1 MIYEFHQARF
11 TEGVLAKSLQGRSTE
26 EFYNYGVKSAENM
39 IPLMEGPMIKRPGTV
54 YVSPAGNTTSRLF
67 PFYKGGEEAYVVE
80 VGYDTSASATTKT
93 NCTSSGTPATT
104 ITLAGGQTTADLFVG
119 QHVYGANVDATAG
132 YPTNNLEN
140 STQIATISSTTVFTL
155 TNAVTSGLTSDTLNF
170 SNKPFIRIYS
180 QDKLLNVQGT
190 TTSYVVKSHRW
201 VIDPTATNPIDE
213 IAQLN
218 VTQSGD
224 VLFFSCPTRTPFMLS
239 RTLEPTNALRA
250 EDNSV
255 WTLSEYIAEDG
266 PYQNTNA
273 DNDISFLISGST
285 VEEEIAAV
293 TFDVSNN
300 YIVVANHGLQT
311 GEKINLSVADTTSDI
326 TGNTQ
331 IIVKNGTVD
340 PTITTTVTA
349 SNPSSTILEFETE
362 KSHGLQDNDIIQFGS
377 TADPVD
383 LPGGITAGTDYYVHT
398 AQYYTFQVAP
408 SEDGTA
414 VVWTDAGADVFFGS
428 NKETEYGEGDLL
440 LGEHPNPPSPATPF
454 SSNSGVDN
462 HFYVVYSSSTSLQIS
477 DAPTNKSFDIG
488 YRDRDSSVPP
498 ITGVQFTGK
507 CTLKRVKHESG
518 TDITITSRVN
528 LSTGWTNAS
537 ATNGGQTFSDADIG
551 RMMRLNP
558 LADTATRRGGIRWGW
573 GKITARTNDYTITVK
588 LETDLSTNP
597 DTTNGTPEWRLGA
610 FSGLTNYTT
619 GVFDGTGYPKIS
631 QVYQQRFVFAAT
643 NYEPSTI
650 WLSRS
655 GNFYN
660 YAPTELTQQDT
671 PVITG
676 GIASE
681 VISDSNGLNFTIDSD
696 TLDEIKWLV
705 DSKKLAIGTTAGVY
719 FLYGTETN
727 LAVVPTRFTV
737 SRETSYSASDVL
749 PVIVSNVLIYAQ
761 RGGREIQ
768 ELEFSGAEDQ
778 WLQSRI
784 SMKAYD
790 MISTSSVVKLA
801 WQERP
806 NPIIWMIMENG
817 QVLSLSY
824 DRGVKFKAWS
834 IHTLGGSYQGGIAKV
849 VDIAIIPRIDYDQ
862 VWLKVRRTIN
872 SVDVDT
878 IEIFDR
884 FPSENVITRNE
895 LVFVDSAKIH
905 KASEIVTGTATVNGL
920 QEISALVNGGSQSGT
935 ALTVDGLTAVPSVGT
950 KFTIAGDDTEYTI
963 AASPASTITSLKISP
978 TLAASPTNNA
988 LISIKT
994 LTVDGATTAPP
1005 TGTTFYISTD
1015 PTLYTTLAGST
1026 STLWNLD
1033 QALVQNAADN
1043 VVLDVRLKILTVP
1056 HLEGESVGLCTNGM
1070 EHANKTVTSSVYHA
1084 TTNPHV
1090 TSVTLNHSLA
1100 STAVSGLSYTAQME
1114 TLSPPTPDNQY
1125 NFLKRLL
1132 TLTALIQDSLGIEI
1146 EYNDTTEEIL
1156 FRSTQQN
1163 TGEPIDFF
1171 NGFKK
1176 ASLSGIGWETHN
1188 VVIRS
1193 TSPLPMQ
1200 INSLSL
1206 EVETGGA

>member
-1 MIYEFHQARF
+1 MIYEFQQPRF

-26 EFYNYGVKSAENM
+26 EFYNYGVKSAQNM
-39 IPLMEGPMIKRPGTV
+39 IPLLEGPLIKRPGTV

-67 PFYKGGEEAYVVE
+67 PFYKGGTEAYVIE
-80 VGYDTSASATTKT
+80 IGYDTSASATTKT
-93 NCTSSGTPATT
+93 NCTSSGSPATI
-104 ITLAGGQTTADLFVG
+104 ITLAGGQTTADLFIG
-119 QHVYGANVDATAG
+119 QHVYGAKVDATTI

-155 TNAVTSGLTSDTLNF
+155 TNAVTSGLSSETLNF

-180 QDKLLNVQGT
+180 QDKLLNVYDT
-190 TTSYVVKSHRW
+190 TTTYLVKSHRW
-201 VIDPTATNPIDE
+201 IIDPTATSPIDE
-213 IAQLN
+213 IAELN
-218 VTQSGD
+218 ISQSGD
-224 VLFFSCPTRTPFMLS
+224 VLFFSSPTRTPFLLS
-239 RTLEPTNALRA
+239 RTLEPTNARRA

-255 WTLSEYIAEDG
+255 WTMSEYIAEDG

-273 DNDISFLISGST
+273 DNDKSFLITGTT
-285 VEEEIAAV
+285 VEEEIAACS
-293 TFDVSNN
+293 FDVKNN
-300 YIVVANHGLQT
+300 YVVVANHGLQT
-311 GEKINLSVADTTSDI
+311 GEKINLSVANTTSDL

-340 PTITTTVTA
+340 PTITTDITCILDSADLKFTTA
-349 SNPSSTILEFETE
+349 
-362 KSHGLQDNDIIQFGS
+362 KSHGLIDNDIVRVDTSDTLPTGL
-377 TADPVD
+377 ADDV
-383 LPGGITAGTDYYVHT
+383 DYYIHSAQYTSFKLSLAEDSSAIVHT
-398 AQYYTFQVAP
+398 GSNTGSGQM
-408 SEDGTA
+408 
-414 VVWTDAGADVFFGS
+414 FFGS
-428 NKETEYGEGDLL
+428 NKETDYLSGDLL
-440 LGEHPNPPSPATPF
+440 LGEHPNPPVPATPF
-454 SSNSGVDN
+454 SSASGVDN
-462 HFYVVYSSSTSLQIS
+462 HFYVVHSTSTTLQIS
-477 DAPTNKSFDIG
+477 DAPSNKSFDMG
-488 YRDRDSSVPP
+488 FRDRDSAVPP

-518 TDITITSRVN
+518 VDITVVSRVN
-528 LSTGWTNAS
+528 VPVTGWAVAS
-537 ATNGGQTFSDADIG
+537 VTNGGETFSSADIG

-558 LADTATRRGGIRWGW
+558 LADTKTRRGGIRWGW
-573 GKITARTNDYTITVK
+573 GKITAVANVYTCTVK

-610 FSGLTNYTT
+610 FSGFTNYTT
-619 GVFDGTGYPKIS
+619 GAFDGNGYPKIS
-631 QVYQQRFVFAAT
+631 QIYQQRFVFAAT
-643 NYEPSTI
+643 EFEPSTI

-660 YAPTELTQQDT
+660 YAPTELSQQDT

-696 TLDEIKWLV
+696 TLDEIKWLI

-727 LAVVPTRFTV
+727 LAVAPTRFTV
-737 SRETSYSASDVL
+737 SRETSYSASDVQ
-749 PVIVSNVLIYAQ
+749 PVIVSNVIIYPQ

-790 MISTSSVVKLA
+790 MVSQSSVTKIA

-806 NPIIWMIMENG
+806 NPIIWMIMANG

-824 DRGVKFKAWS
+824 DRAVKFKAWS
-834 IHTLGGSYQGGIAKV
+834 VHTIGGTYQGGIAKV
-849 VDIAIIPRIDYDQ
+849 IDMAIIPRTSYDQ
-862 VWLKVRRTIN
+862 VWFKVRRTVN

-878 IEIFDR
+878 IEILDR
-884 FPSENVITRNE
+884 FPSENIITRNE
-895 LVFVDSAKIH
+895 LVFADSAKIH
-905 KASEIVTGTATVNGL
+905 RSSEIVGGTPLVNGVH
-920 QEISALVNGGSQSGT
+920 QISALVNGASQTGT
-935 ALTVDGLTAVPSVGT
+935 ALTVDGITVVPAIGT
-950 KFTIAGDDTEYTI
+950 TLTIAGDLTVYTI
-963 AASPASTITSLKISP
+963 APSPASTITSLKLDQSLAVSP
-978 TLAASPTNNA
+978 ADNA
-988 LISIKT
+988 VISIKT
-994 LTVDGATTAPP
+994 LVVQGSTTAPP
-1005 TGTTFYISTD
+1005 IGTTFYIGSDT
-1015 PTLYTTLAGST
+1015 TLYTTLTGST
-1026 STLWNLD
+1026 VTLWHLD
-1033 QALVQNAADN
+1033 QGLVVAAADDG
-1043 VVLDVRLKILTVP
+1043 VIDVRLKILTIA
-1056 HLEGESVGLCTNGM
+1056 HLQGQSVGLCTNGM
-1070 EHANKTVTSSVYHA
+1070 EHANKTVTGSPF
-1084 TTNPHV
+1084 T
-1090 TSVTLNHSLA
+1090 VTLDHSLA
-1100 STAVSGLSYTAQME
+1100 TTAVSGLSYVAQME

-1146 EYNDTTEEIL
+1146 EYNDTSEEIL

-1176 ASLSGIGWETHN
+1176 SSLSGIGWNTHN

-1193 TSPLPMQ
+1193 ISPLPMQ

>member
-1 MIYEFHQARF
+1 MIYEFQQPRF

-26 EFYNYGVKSAENM
+26 EFYNFGVKSAQNM
-39 IPLMEGPMIKRPGTV
+39 IPLLEGPMIKRPGTV

-67 PFYKGGEEAYVVE
+67 PFYKGGTEAYVIE
-80 VGYDTSASATTKT
+80 VGYDTSASATTLA
-93 NCTSSGTPATT
+93 CTASSGSTT
-104 ITLAGGQTTADLFVG
+104 ITTSGNTNTIYVG
-119 QHVYGANVDATAG
+119 QHVYGDDIDNDTSG

-140 STQIATISSTTVFTL
+140 STQVASITDSTHFEITNVTTGVLSGTL
-155 TNAVTSGLTSDTLNF
+155 SF

-190 TTSYVVKSHRW
+190 TTPYVVKSHRW
-201 VIDPTATNPIDE
+201 IIDPTAGSNLKPIDE

-218 VTQSGD
+218 VSQSGD
-224 VLFFSCPTRTPFMLS
+224 VLFFSCPTRTPFLLS

-255 WTLSEYIAEDG
+255 WTISEYIAEDG

-273 DNDISFLISGST
+273 DNDKSFLITGTT
-285 VEEEIAAV
+285 VEEEIAAC
-293 TFDVSNN
+293 TFDVKNN
-300 YIVVANHGLQT
+300 YVVVANHGLQT
-311 GEKINLSVADTTSDI
+311 GEKINLSVANTTSDL

-428 NKETEYGEGDLL
+428 NKETEYGEGDVL
-440 LGEHPNPPSPATPF
+440 LGEHPNPPGTSPPVTW

-518 TDITITSRVN
+518 TDITITSRIN
-528 LSTGWTNAS
+528 LSTGWTDAS
-537 ATNGGQTFSDADIG
+537 ATNGGQTFSNADIG

-573 GKITARTNDYTITVK
+573 GKITAVTNVYTCTVK

-610 FSGLTNYTT
+610 FSGFTNYTT
-619 GVFDGTGYPKIS
+619 GVFEGTGYPRIS

-643 NYEPSTI
+643 KYEPSTI

-806 NPIIWMIMENG
+806 NPIIWMLMDNG

-824 DRGVKFKAWS
+824 DRAVKFKAWS
-834 IHTLGGSYQGGIAKV
+834 IHTIGGSYQGGIAKV
-849 VDIAIIPRIDYDQ
+849 VDIAIIPRTDYDQ

-878 IEIFDR
+878 IEILDR

-895 LVFVDSAKIH
+895 LVFLDSAKIH

-920 QEISALVNGGSQSGT
+920 QEVSALVNGGSQSGT

-963 AASPASTITSLKISP
+963 AASPASTVTSLKISP
-978 TLAASPTNNA
+978 TLATSPADNA
-988 LISIKT
+988 IISIKT

-1033 QALVQNAADN
+1033 QALVQNAANN
-1043 VVLDVRLKILTVP
+1043 VVIDVRLKILTVA

-1070 EHANKTVTSSVYHA
+1070 EHANKTVTGSPYTA
-1084 TTNPHV
+1084 T
-1090 TSVTLNHSLA
+1090 LDHSLA
-1100 STAVSGLSYTAQME
+1100 TTAVSGLSYTAQME
-1114 TLSPPTPDNQY
+1114 TLSPSTPDNQY

-1132 TLTALIQDSLGIEI
+1132 TLTALVQDSLGIEI
-1146 EYNDTTEEIL
+1146 EFNETTEEIL

-1176 ASLSGIGWETHN
+1176 ASLSGIGWDTHN

>member
-80 VGYDTSASATTKT
+80 VGYDTSASATTLA
-93 NCTSSGTPATT
+93 CTASSGSTT
-104 ITLAGGQTTADLFVG
+104 ITTSGNTNTIYVG
-119 QHVYGANVDATAG
+119 QHVYGDDVDGDTSG
-132 YPTNNLEN
+132 FPTNNLEN
-140 STQIATISSTTVFTL
+140 STQVASITDATHFEITNVTTGVLSGTL
-155 TNAVTSGLTSDTLNF
+155 SF

-180 QDKLLNVQGT
+180 QDKLLDVQGT
-190 TTSYVVKSHRW
+190 TTPYVVKSHRW

-250 EDNSV
+250 EDDSV
-255 WTLSEYIAEDG
+255 WTLSEYIPEDG

-273 DNDISFLISGST
+273 DNDLSFLITAAAGVANEV
-285 VEEEIAAV
+285 VEEEIAAC

-300 YIVVANHGLQT
+300 YVVVANHGLQT
-311 GEKINLSVADTTSDI
+311 GEKINLSVAATDNDI

-340 PTITTTVTA
+340 PTITTDVAA
-349 SNPSSTILEFETE
+349 SDDSPDLLFTTE
-362 KSHGLQDNDIIQFGS
+362 KSHGLQDDDIIQFGHAS
-377 TADPVD
+377 GS
-383 LPGGITAGTDYYVHT
+383 LPGNISASTDHYIIE
-398 AQYYTFQVAP
+398 AQYYTFKVSA
-408 SEDGTA
+408 SEG
-414 VVWTDAGADVFFGS
+414 GAAIAHSSNGSNVFFGS

-440 LGEHPNPPSPATPF
+440 LGEHPNPATGTPF

-462 HFYVVYSSSTSLQIS
+462 HFYVVYSSSTTLQIS

-528 LSTGWTNAS
+528 VGGSWTDTSAS
-537 ATNGGQTFSDADIG
+537 NGGQTFSDADIG
-551 RMMRLNP
+551 RMIRLNP

-573 GKITARTNDYTITVK
+573 GKITAVANVYTCTVK

-610 FSGLTNYTT
+610 FSGFTNYTT
-619 GVFDGTGYPKIS
+619 GVFEGTGYPKIS
-631 QVYQQRFVFAAT
+631 QIYQQRFVFAAT
-643 NYEPSTI
+643 KYEPSTI

-806 NPIIWMIMENG
+806 NPIIWMVMENG

-824 DRGVKFKAWS
+824 DRAVKFKAWS
-834 IHTLGGSYQGGIAKV
+834 IHTIGGSYQEGIAKV
-849 VDIAIIPRIDYDQ
+849 VDIAIIPRTDYDQ

-895 LVFVDSAKIH
+895 LVFLDSAKIH
-905 KASEIVTGTATVNGL
+905 RSSEIVEGTPTVNGL
-920 QEISALVNGGSQSGT
+920 TAIDATTLVVQ
-935 ALTVDGLTAVPSVGT
+935 GL
-950 KFTIAGDDTEYTI
+950 
-963 AASPASTITSLKISP
+963 
-978 TLAASPTNNA
+978 
-988 LISIKT
+988 
-994 LTVDGATTAPP
+994 TTAPP
-1005 TGTTFYISTD
+1005 IGTTFYIGSD
-1015 PTLYTTLAGST
+1015 PTLYTTTNSHIT
-1026 STLWNLD
+1026 SWTLD
-1033 QALVQNAADN
+1033 QGLVQAAADDA
-1043 VVLDVRLKILTVP
+1043 VIDLRLKILTVA

-1070 EHANKTVTSSVYHA
+1070 EHANKTVTGSPYTA
-1084 TTNPHV
+1084 T
-1090 TSVTLNHSLA
+1090 LDHSLA
-1100 STAVSGLSYTAQME
+1100 TTAVSGLSYTAQME

-1132 TLTALIQDSLGIEI
+1132 TLTALVQDSLGIEI
-1146 EYNDTTEEIL
+1146 EFNETTEEIL

-1176 ASLSGIGWETHN
+1176 ASLSGIGWDTHN

>member
-1 MIYEFHQARF
+1 MIYEFQQPRF

-26 EFYNYGVKSAENM
+26 EFYNYGVKSAQNM
-39 IPLMEGPMIKRPGTV
+39 IPLLEGPLIKRPGTV

-67 PFYKGGEEAYVVE
+67 PFYKGGTEAYVIE

-93 NCTSSGTPATT
+93 NCTSSGSPATT
-104 ITLAGGQTTADLFVG
+104 ITLAGGQTTADLFIG
-119 QHVYGANVDATAG
+119 QHVYGAKVDATAG
-132 YPTNNLEN
+132 YPTNNLES

-155 TNAVTSGLTSDTLNF
+155 TNAVTSGLSSETLNF

-180 QDKLLNVQGT
+180 QDKLLNVYGT
-190 TTSYVVKSHRW
+190 TTTYVVKSHRW
-201 VIDPTATNPIDE
+201 VIDATATTPIDE

-218 VTQSGD
+218 ISQSGD
-224 VLFFSCPTRTPFMLS
+224 VLFFSCPTRTPFLLS
-239 RTLEPTNALRA
+239 RTLEPTNARRA

-255 WTLSEYIAEDG
+255 WTMSEYVAEDG
-266 PYQNTNA
+266 PYQNTNS
-273 DNDISFLISGST
+273 DNDKSFLITGT
-285 VEEEIAAV
+285 VVEEEIAAC
-293 TFDVSNN
+293 TFDVKNN
-300 YIVVANHGLQT
+300 YVTVANHGLQT
-311 GEKINLSVADTTSDI
+311 GEKINLSVANTTTDL

-349 SNPSSTILEFETE
+349 TDSSGILFTTE

-377 TADPVD
+377 TNDPVD
-383 LPGGITAGTDYYVHT
+383 LPVGISASTDYYIVS
-398 AQYYTFQVAP
+398 AQYYTFKVSA
-408 SEDGTA
+408 SEGGTA
-414 VVWTDAGADVFFGS
+414 IAWTDAGTSVFFGS
-428 NKETEYGEGDLL
+428 NKETSYGPGDLL
-440 LGEHPNPPSPATPF
+440 LGEHPNPATGTPW

-462 HFYVVYSSSTSLQIS
+462 HFYVVYSTSTQLQIS
-477 DAPTNKSFDIG
+477 DAPSNKSFDIG
-488 YRDRDSSVPP
+488 FRDRDSSIPP
-498 ITGVQFTGK
+498 ITGVQFSGK
-507 CTLKRVKHESG
+507 CTLKRLLHESG
-518 TDITITSRVN
+518 SDITVVSRVN
-528 LSTGWTNAS
+528 VAGSWAVAS
-537 ATNGGQTFSDADIG
+537 ATNGGELFTSADIG

-558 LADTATRRGGIRWGW
+558 LADTKTRRGGIRWGW
-573 GKITARTNDYTITVK
+573 GKITAVANVYTCTVK

-610 FSGLTNYTT
+610 FSGFTNYTT
-619 GVFDGTGYPKIS
+619 GAFDGNGYPKIS
-631 QVYQQRFVFAAT
+631 QIYQQRFVFAAT
-643 NYEPSTI
+643 EFEPSTI

-660 YAPTELTQQDT
+660 YAPTELSQQDT

-681 VISDSNGLNFTIDSD
+681 VITDSNGLNFTIDSD

-727 LAVVPTRFTV
+727 LSVVPTRFTV
-737 SRETSYSASDVL
+737 SRETSYSASDVQ
-749 PVIVSNVLIYAQ
+749 PVIVSNVIIYPQ

-790 MISTSSVVKLA
+790 MISTSSVIQIA

-824 DRGVKFKAWS
+824 ERSVKFKAWS
-834 IHTLGGSYQGGIAKV
+834 VHTIGGAYQGGIAKV
-849 VDIAIIPRIDYDQ
+849 VDMAIIPRTSYDQ
-862 VWLKVRRTIN
+862 VWFKVRRTVN

-878 IEIFDR
+878 IEILDR
-884 FPSENVITRNE
+884 FPSENIITRNE
-895 LVFVDSAKIH
+895 LVFLDSAKIH
-905 KASEIVTGTATVNGL
+905 KSSEIVGGTPTVNGL
-920 QEISALVNGGSQSGT
+920 KAIGVTTLVVQGS
-935 ALTVDGLTAVPSVGT
+935 
-950 KFTIAGDDTEYTI
+950 
-963 AASPASTITSLKISP
+963 
-978 TLAASPTNNA
+978 
-988 LISIKT
+988 
-994 LTVDGATTAPP
+994 TTAPP
-1005 TGTTFYISTD
+1005 TGTTFLIGSDT
-1015 PTLYTTLAGST
+1015 TVYTTLAGST
-1026 STLWNLD
+1026 VTSWNLN
-1033 QALVQNAADN
+1033 QGLVVAAADDA
-1043 VVLDVRLKILTVP
+1043 VIDVRLNILTIA
-1056 HLEGESVGLCTNGM
+1056 HLQGQSVGLCTNGM
-1070 EHANKTVTSSVYHA
+1070 EHVNKTVSASPYT
-1084 TTNPHV
+1084 
-1090 TSVTLNHSLA
+1090 VTLDHSLA
-1100 STAVSGLSYTAQME
+1100 TTAVSGLSYVAQME

-1132 TLTALIQDSLGIEI
+1132 TLTTLIQDSLGIEI
-1146 EYNDTTEEIL
+1146 EYNETSEEIL

-1163 TGEPIDFF
+1163 TGQPIDFF

-1176 ASLSGIGWETHN
+1176 STLSGIGWNTHN
-1188 VVIRS
+1188 VIVRS
-1193 TSPLPMQ
+1193 ISPLPMQ

>member
-1 MIYEFHQARF
+1 MIYEFQHPRF

-26 EFYNYGVKSAENM
+26 EFYNYGVKSAQNM
-39 IPLMEGPMIKRPGTV
+39 IPLLEGPLIKRPGTV

-67 PFYKGGEEAYVVE
+67 PFYKGGTEAYVIE

-93 NCTSSGTPATT
+93 NCTSSGSPATT
-104 ITLAGGQTTADLFVG
+104 ITLAGGQTTADLFIG
-119 QHVYGANVDATAG
+119 QHVYGAKVDATAG

-155 TNAVTSGLTSDTLNF
+155 TNAVTSGLSSETLNF
-170 SNKPFIRIYS
+170 SNKPFIRVYS
-180 QDKLLNVQGT
+180 QDKLLNVYGT
-190 TTSYVVKSHRW
+190 TTTYVVKSHRW
-201 VIDPTATNPIDE
+201 VIDATATAPIDE

-218 VTQSGD
+218 VSQSGD
-224 VLFFSCPTRTPFMLS
+224 VLFFSCPTRTPFLLS
-239 RTLEPTNALRA
+239 RTLEPTNARRA

-255 WTLSEYIAEDG
+255 WTMSEYIAEDG

-273 DNDISFLISGST
+273 DNDKSFLITGTT
-285 VEEEIAAV
+285 VEEEIAAC
-293 TFDVSNN
+293 TFDVKNN
-300 YIVVANHGLQT
+300 YVVVANHGLQT
-311 GEKINLSVADTTSDI
+311 GEKINLSVANTTSDI

-349 SNPSSTILEFETE
+349 SSSSGLMFTTA
-362 KSHGLQDNDIIQFGS
+362 KSHGLQDDDIIQFGHVS
-377 TADPVD
+377 GS
-383 LPGGITAGTDYYVHT
+383 LPGNISASTDYYVHT
-398 AQYYTFQVAP
+398 AQYYTFKVAA
-408 SEDGTA
+408 SEGGTA
-414 VVWTDAGADVFFGS
+414 IAHSSNGSNVFFGS
-428 NKETEYGEGDLL
+428 NKETSYGDGDLL
-440 LGEHPNPPSPATPF
+440 LGEHPNPASPATPF
-454 SSNSGVDN
+454 SSASGVDN
-462 HFYVVYSSSTSLQIS
+462 HFYVVFSSSTTLQIS
-477 DAPTNKSFDIG
+477 DAPSNKSFDIG

-498 ITGVQFTGK
+498 ITGVQFSGK

-518 TDITITSRVN
+518 TDITVTSRVN
-528 LSTGWTNAS
+528 VAGTWYAAT
-537 ATNGGQTFSDADIG
+537 ATNGGQTFTSADIG

-558 LADTATRRGGIRWGW
+558 LADTKTRRGGIRWGW
-573 GKITARTNDYTITVK
+573 GKITAVASVSSCTVK

-610 FSGLTNYTT
+610 FSGFTNYTT
-619 GVFDGTGYPKIS
+619 GVFDGNGYPKIS
-631 QVYQQRFVFAAT
+631 QIYQQRFVFAAT
-643 NYEPSTI
+643 EYEPSTI

-660 YAPTELTQQDT
+660 YAPTELSQQDT

-727 LAVVPTRFTV
+727 LSVVPTRFTV
-737 SRETSYSASDVL
+737 SRETSYSASDVQ
-749 PVIVSNVLIYAQ
+749 PVIVSNVIIYPQ

-790 MISTSSVVKLA
+790 MISESSVIKIA

-824 DRGVKFKAWS
+824 ERSVKFKAWS
-834 IHTLGGSYQGGIAKV
+834 VHTLGGAYQGGIAKV
-849 VDIAIIPRIDYDQ
+849 IDMAIIPRTSYDQ
-862 VWLKVRRTIN
+862 VWFKVRRTVN

-878 IEIFDR
+878 IEILDR

-895 LVFVDSAKIH
+895 LIFLDSAKIH
-905 KASEIVTGTATVNGL
+905 RSSEIVGGTPTVNGL
-920 QEISALVNGGSQSGT
+920 KAIGQTAIVVQGS
-935 ALTVDGLTAVPSVGT
+935 
-950 KFTIAGDDTEYTI
+950 
-963 AASPASTITSLKISP
+963 
-978 TLAASPTNNA
+978 
-988 LISIKT
+988 
-994 LTVDGATTAPP
+994 TTAPP
-1005 TGTTFYISTD
+1005 IGTTFYIGSD
-1015 PTLYTTLAGST
+1015 PTLYTTTNSHIT
-1026 STLWNLD
+1026 NWSID
-1033 QALVQNAADN
+1033 QGLVQAAADDAAI
-1043 VVLDVRLKILTVP
+1043 DVRLKILTVA
-1056 HLEGESVGLCTNGM
+1056 HLQGQSVGLCTNGM
-1070 EHANKTVTSSVYHA
+1070 EHVNKTVTASPY
-1084 TTNPHV
+1084 T
-1090 TSVTLNHSLA
+1090 VTLDHSLA
-1100 STAVSGLSYTAQME
+1100 TTAISGLSYTAQME

-1132 TLTALIQDSLGIEI
+1132 TLTALIQDSLGIEV
-1146 EYNDTTEEIL
+1146 EYNETTEEIL

-1176 ASLSGIGWETHN
+1176 SSLSGIGWNTHN
-1188 VVIRS
+1188 VIIRS
-1193 TSPLPMQ
+1193 ISPLPMQ

>member
-80 VGYDTSASATTKT
+80 VGYDTSASATTLA
-93 NCTSSGTPATT
+93 CTASSGSTT
-104 ITLAGGQTTADLFVG
+104 ITTSGNTNTIYVG
-119 QHVYGANVDATAG
+119 QHVYGDDVDGDTSG
-132 YPTNNLEN
+132 FPTNNLEN
-140 STQIATISSTTVFTL
+140 STQVASITDATHFEITNVTTGVLSGTL
-155 TNAVTSGLTSDTLNF
+155 SF

-349 SNPSSTILEFETE
+349 SDDSPDLLFTTT
-362 KSHGLQDNDIIQFGS
+362 KSHGLQDDDIIQFGHVS
-377 TADPVD
+377 GS
-383 LPGGITAGTDYYVHT
+383 LPGNISASTDYYIIS
-398 AQYYTFQVAP
+398 AQYYTFKVAA
-408 SEDGTA
+408 SEGGTA
-414 VVWTDAGADVFFGS
+414 IAHSSNGSNVFFGS
-428 NKETEYGEGDLL
+428 NKETSYGEGDLL
-440 LGEHPNPPSPATPF
+440 LGEHPNPATGTPF

-462 HFYVVYSSSTSLQIS
+462 HFFVVYSSSTSLQIS

-488 YRDRDSSVPP
+488 YRDRDSSIPP
-498 ITGVQFTGK
+498 ITGTQFTGK

-528 LSTGWTNAS
+528 LSTGWTDAS
-537 ATNGGQTFSDADIG
+537 ATNGGQTFTEEDIG

-573 GKITARTNDYTITVK
+573 GKITAVANVYTCTVK

-610 FSGLTNYTT
+610 FSGFTNYTT

-631 QVYQQRFVFAAT
+631 QIYQQRFVFAAT
-643 NYEPSTI
+643 KYEPSTI

-806 NPIIWMIMENG
+806 NPIIWMLMENG

-824 DRGVKFKAWS
+824 DRAVKFKAWS

>member
-1 MIYEFHQARF
+1 MIYEFHQPRF
-11 TEGVLAKSLQGRSTE
+11 TEGVLAKSLRGRSTE
-26 EFYNYGVKSAENM
+26 EFYNFGVQSAENM
-39 IPLMEGPMIKRPGTV
+39 IPLLEGPMIKRPGTV

-80 VGYDTSASATTKT
+80 VGYDTTAAATTLA
-93 NCTSSGTPATT
+93 CTASSGSTT
-104 ITLAGGQTTADLFVG
+104 ITTTGNTNTIFVG
-119 QHVYGANVDATAG
+119 QHVYGDDVDDNTTMYPTTGKDESTQVASITDATHF
-132 YPTNNLEN
+132 E
-140 STQIATISSTTVFTL
+140 I
-155 TNAVTSGLTSDTLNF
+155 TNATTGVLSGTLSF

-190 TTSYVVKSHRW
+190 TTPYVVKSHRW
-201 VIDPTATNPIDE
+201 IIDSTATNPIDE
-213 IAQLN
+213 IAELQI
-218 VTQSGD
+218 TQSGD
-224 VLFFSCPTRTPFMLS
+224 VLFFSCPKRTPFLLS

-255 WTLSEYIAEDG
+255 WTVSKYIAEDG
-266 PYQNTNA
+266 PYTNTNA
-273 DNDISFLISGST
+273 DNDLSFLISGAT
-285 VEEEIAAV
+285 VEEEIAAC
-293 TFDVSNN
+293 TFDVKNN

-311 GEKINLSVADTTSDI
+311 GERINLSVANTTSDI

-349 SNPSSTILEFETE
+349 SDASPDLLFTTS
-362 KSHGLQDNDIIQFGS
+362 KSHGLVDNDIIQFGHVS
-377 TADPVD
+377 GS
-383 LPGGITAGTDYYVHT
+383 LPGNISASTDYYIVS
-398 AQYYTFQVAP
+398 AQYYTFKVAA
-408 SEDGTA
+408 SEGGTA
-414 VVWTDAGADVFFGS
+414 IAHSSNGSNVFFGS
-428 NKETEYGEGDLL
+428 NKETSYGAGDLL

-477 DAPTNKSFDIG
+477 DTPSNKSFDIG
-488 YRDRDSSVPP
+488 YRDRDSSIPP

-518 TDITITSRVN
+518 TSVTIVSRVN
-528 LSTGWTNAS
+528 TSLGWTNAS
-537 ATNGGQTFSDADIG
+537 TANGGKTFSDADIG
-551 RMMRLNP
+551 RMIRLNP

-573 GKITARTNDYTITVK
+573 GKITARTNDYTVTVK

-610 FSGLTNYTT
+610 FSGFTNYTT
-619 GVFDGTGYPKIS
+619 GVFEGNGYPKIS
-631 QVYQQRFVFAAT
+631 NIYQQRFVFAAT

-681 VISDSNGLNFTIDSD
+681 VISDSNSLNFTIDSD

-727 LAVVPTRFTV
+727 LSVVPTRFTV

-749 PVIVSNVLIYAQ
+749 PVIVSNVLIYPQ
-761 RGGREIQ
+761 RGGKEIQ

-790 MISTSSVVKLA
+790 MISTSSVTKLA

-834 IHTLGGSYQGGIAKV
+834 IHTLGGNYQGSNAKV
-849 VDIAIIPRIDYDQ
+849 VDIAIIPRTDYDQ
-862 VWLKVRRTIN
+862 VWFKVRRTIN
-872 SVDVDT
+872 SVDIDT
-878 IEIFDR
+878 VEILDR

-905 KASEIVTGTATVNGL
+905 KASDTVTGTPTVNGL

-950 KFTIAGDDTEYTI
+950 KFTIAGDATVYTI
-963 AASPASTITSLKISP
+963 APSPASTITSLKISP
-978 TLAASPTNNA
+978 TLASTPADNA
-988 LISIKT
+988 IISIKT

-1026 STLWNLD
+1026 STIWNLD

-1043 VVLDVRLKILTVP
+1043 VVLDLRLKILTIP
-1056 HLEGESVGLCTNGM
+1056 HLQGESVGLCTNGM
-1070 EHANKTVTSSVYHA
+1070 EHANLTVSGSPFT
-1084 TTNPHV
+1084 
-1090 TSVTLNHSLA
+1090 VTLNHSLA
-1100 STAVSGLSYTAQME
+1100 TTAVSGLSYTAQLE

-1125 NFLKRLL
+1125 NYLKRLL
-1132 TLTALIQDSLGIEI
+1132 TLTTLIQDSLGIEI

-1176 ASLSGIGWETHN
+1176 SSLSGIGWDTHN
-1188 VVIRS
+1188 VIVRS
-1193 TSPLPMQ
+1193 ISPLPMQ
-1200 INSLSL
+1200 INALAL